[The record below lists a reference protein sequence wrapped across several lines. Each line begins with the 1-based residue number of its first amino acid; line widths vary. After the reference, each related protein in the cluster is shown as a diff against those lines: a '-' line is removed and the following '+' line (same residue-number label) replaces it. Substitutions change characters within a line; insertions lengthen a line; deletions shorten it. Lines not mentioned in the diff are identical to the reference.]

1 MKKFVMMLMLAV
13 FSLGAY
19 AQTQQGQSA
28 VGFNIGYGFDSKNAT
43 LGVDYRYCITDAV
56 RLSPSLTYFVKNDNH
71 STWAIDLNAHYVVK
85 LSEMFGFYPLA
96 GLSLSFWNWDAGH
109 GLSHNETRLGAN
121 IGLGGEVYATDNLSI
136 GLEVK
141 YNIIK
146 DFDQAETVIVGVSK
160 DSVKSHDKFKEKY
173 CLPFPLASD
182 ESGQMCEDFGVWV
195 EKSMYGKSYMGI
207 ERATFLIDK
216 AGVVRRIWRKVK
228 VDGHVQE
235 VLDAA
240 RAIR

>member
-1 MKKFVMMLMLAV
+1 MMLMLAV

-146 DFDQAETVIVGVSK
+146 DFDQAMLGVRLDYFSSPKNPRPPRPVRRGGYISTASGSRRYWCSPLTVQA
-160 DSVKSHDKFKEKY
+160 
-173 CLPFPLASD
+173 FPLFLHSFT
-182 ESGQMCEDFGVWV
+182 G
-195 EKSMYGKSYMGI
+195 SYTHTRTYTHTRI
-207 ERATFLIDK
+207 IN
-216 AGVVRRIWRKVK
+216 VRI
-228 VDGHVQE
+228 HVCGC
-235 VLDAA
+235 V
-240 RAIR
+240 

>member
-1 MKKFVMMLMLAV
+1 MMLMLAV

-146 DFDQAETVIVGVSK
+146 DTGVA
-160 DSVKSHDKFKEKY
+160 HCRY
-173 CLPFPLASD
+173 
-182 ESGQMCEDFGVWV
+182 
-195 EKSMYGKSYMGI
+195 
-207 ERATFLIDK
+207 RRFLYSFIPSP
-216 AGVVRRIWRKVK
+216 APTHTHTRTYTHTRIINVRI
-228 VDGHVQE
+228 HVCGC
-235 VLDAA
+235 V
-240 RAIR
+240 